1 MPQAIAF
8 DCYRTLFDNSH
19 DDWKKTFDEIIKAQN
34 LPLNAEDFWTRWRK
48 YEVNFRSIRTD
59 LGRPFDSPPFK
70 SYREAWTECFE
81 QVFKDIGVNA
91 DANAAGD
98 RASLHMTDRPIYPE
112 TLEALD
118 LLTGR
123 VKLGVFSNADDEGLL
138 PLLTSA
144 RLKFDFVASSQSG
157 ATTVWINRDDAK
169 LDREPVPDIEITDL
183 RELSEILEHIGG

>member
-59 LGRPFDSPPFK
+59 LGRPFNSPPFK
-70 SYREAWTECFE
+70 SYRQAWTECFE

-91 DANAAGD
+91 KYDIL
-98 RASLHMTDRPIYPE
+98 SFKYWFKSPE
-112 TLEALD
+112 YD
-118 LLTGR
+118 YWSI
-123 VKLGVFSNADDEGLL
+123 K
-138 PLLTSA
+138 
-144 RLKFDFVASSQSG
+144 
-157 ATTVWINRDDAK
+157 I
-169 LDREPVPDIEITDL
+169 
-183 RELSEILEHIGG
+183 H

>member
-19 DDWKKTFDEIIKAQN
+19 DDWKKTFDEIIKTQN
-34 LPLNAEDFWTRWRK
+34 LPLNAEEFWTRWRK

-98 RASLHMTDRPIYPE
+98 VLFMS
-112 TLEALD
+112 
-118 LLTGR
+118 
-123 VKLGVFSNADDEGLL
+123 
-138 PLLTSA
+138 
-144 RLKFDFVASSQSG
+144 
-157 ATTVWINRDDAK
+157 
-169 LDREPVPDIEITDL
+169 
-183 RELSEILEHIGG
+183 